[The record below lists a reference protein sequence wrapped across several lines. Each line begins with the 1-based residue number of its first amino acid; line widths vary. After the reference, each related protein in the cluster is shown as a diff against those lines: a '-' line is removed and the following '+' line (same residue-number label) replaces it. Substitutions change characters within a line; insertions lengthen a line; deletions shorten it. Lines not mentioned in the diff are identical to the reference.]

1 MLLISFY
8 LSSYFEYI
16 ISILDKYTNNILSEC
31 IITKC
36 KDKIVFKSRILI
48 DCHIAISFRCIREII
63 NLKVGNL
70 NEISNVHISDIY
82 KLLKNNI
89 KGKKYIIGNK
99 FTFEILGKDKAV
111 IY

>member
-1 MLLISFY
+1 MKDVLTNEENFLK
-8 LSSYFEYI
+8 E
-16 ISILDKYTNNILSEC
+16 YTNNILSEC